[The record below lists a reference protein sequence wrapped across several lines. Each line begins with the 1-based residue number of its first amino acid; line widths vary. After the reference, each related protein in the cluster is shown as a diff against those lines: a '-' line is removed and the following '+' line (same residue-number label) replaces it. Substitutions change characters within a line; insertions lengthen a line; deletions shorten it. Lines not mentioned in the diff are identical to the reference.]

1 MTNNQYPCY
10 WCGKGG
16 TCTDEDKKKCCD
28 FCKWFYNG
36 ESPCNF
42 CKKKQTNFER
52 ITASAETLAE
62 FMYCLTEVYHY
73 YVGENMGIIMQYANE
88 DANDKNHVD
97 LIHGNR
103 DFDELNDWLKQ
114 ESE

>member
-1 MTNNQYPCY
+1 MKCPYCHGAGYYETESSY
-10 WCGKGG
+10 G
-16 TCTDEDKKKCCD
+16 TERVKCHCQR
-28 FCKWFYNG
+28 
-36 ESPCNF
+36 E
-42 CKKKQTNFER
+42 QTNFER
-52 ITASAETLAE
+52 ITASPETLAD

-88 DANDKNHVD
+88 DANNKNHIE

-103 DFDELNDWLKQ
+103 DFDELLEWLKQ